1 MIRKGLKPGLKIGLD
16 LPAEE
21 NGFRRVMPFRRS
33 WIAITVLAAM
43 DAAFIL
49 PAVYTFRQALSEW
62 GKFDSLFDLVAA
74 AFLSAWLLG
83 WIIAPLIMSTILI
96 LLLFGRE
103 VLKASPGV
111 VDIFLGVPFLGVT
124 ARYDVSKM
132 RNLRFEQPPKT
143 SGKSWRGPHLV
154 FDYGAN
160 TVAFGSN
167 MGAEE
172 LLELRSQLE
181 NVTGV
186 KIRRGDALTNEVDT
200 QWKSDEKPTTPLPVA
215 AMATGQPPLT
225 LSSSSSLVLIV
236 ANLIPVAGS
245 VFLGWSLSD
254 VMVLYW
260 AESAVIGLFNIFKI
274 IIIGRWAAL
283 FAAPFFV
290 GHFGGFMAVH
300 FLFIYTIF
308 VKQFQAGNAGDNEL
322 AEVALLFTSLWPAL
336 AALFISH
343 AFSFFSNFLGRREY
357 LGKTVNNQMSEPY
370 SRIIFM
376 QVVLIFGGGLTMA
389 LGSPVPVLLI
399 MIVVKIV
406 FDVKAHLKQHSGDK
420 NNAAA

>member
-21 NGFRRVMPFRRS
+21 DGFRSVMPFRRS

-43 DAAFIL
+43 DAVFIL
-49 PAVYTFRQALSEW
+49 PAVFTFRQALSEW

-103 VLKASPGV
+103 VLKARPGV

-132 RNLRFEQPPKT
+132 RNLRFEQPPKK

-160 TVAFGSN
+160 TVALGSN
-167 MGAEE
+167 IGAEE
-172 LLELRSQLE
+172 LAELRNQLE

-186 KIRRGDALTNEVDT
+186 KIRRGDALASEVDT
-200 QWKSDEKPTTPLPVA
+200 QWKSDEKPTTPMPIA
-215 AMATGQPPLT
+215 ATATDHAPLT
-225 LSSSSSLVLIV
+225 LSSPSSLVLIV

-260 AESAVIGLFNIFKI
+260 AESAVIGLFNIIKI

-308 VKQFQAGNAGDNEL
+308 VKQFQTGNAGDVEL

-420 NNAAA
+420 HNAVA